1 MKKTTIAFLLVLL
14 LLLVGCSR
22 SSIEAQSGYKK
33 ISAEEAKEMIDS
45 EELVILDVRTKEEYD
60 QAHIEGA
67 ILIPDYQLKEQA
79 ESKLPNKEEKILLY
93 CRSGNRSESAAKIL
107 IEMGYSKVYD
117 FGGIIDWP
125 YELQ

>member
-22 SSIEAQSGYKK
+22 SSIEEESGYKK
-33 ISAEEAKEMIDS
+33 ISAEEAKEMIDT
-45 EELVILDVRTKEEYD
+45 EDLVILDVRTKEEYD

-125 YELQ
+125 YELK